1 MVADFADLISRNRVF
16 VIADPAS
23 PVPSSPVPAG
33 PVEGFIVFFPR
44 GNQMFLEN
52 VAVRDASSG
61 RGLGSKLIHFCE
73 AEARRLGLSAVELY
87 TNVKMTGNLSLYP
100 HLGYAEF
107 DRREEDGFERVYF
120 RKILN

>member
-1 MVADFADLISRNRVF
+1 
-16 VIADPAS
+16 
-23 PVPSSPVPAG
+23 
-33 PVEGFIVFFPR
+33 
-44 GNQMFLEN
+44 MFLEN